1 MRTVVAGSIV
11 VAAFAVSCASTPDAG
26 PLEEGAS
33 LRPIITAV
41 DTVRPPS
48 HVWVQLDRPGYA
60 ALVLVA
66 PGHSATLLYPRE
78 SFTSNELTAGA
89 HQLTFS
95 IPELLVQS
103 DSARTARA
111 VADRQRA
118 DSARRVVNRRRA
130 RTTDPSLT
138 PLPPLIPT
146 YLLLLTSP
154 QPLSYQRLIEKTAGV
169 SIPTIETEA
178 LNAVGKAIKSTLPA
192 EPRELGGYYKR
203 VELRKPQ

>member
-1 MRTVVAGSIV
+1 VRTVVACSIV
-11 VAAFAVSCASTPDAG
+11 IALFAVSCKSTPDAG

-33 LRPIITAV
+33 LRPLITAV

-48 HVWVQLDRPGYA
+48 HVWVQMDRPGYA

-103 DSARTARA
+103 DSARNARTET
-111 VADRQRA
+111 DRQRT
-118 DSARRVVNRRRA
+118 DSSRRVANRRRA
-130 RTTDPSLT
+130 RTTDASMI
-138 PLPPLIPT
+138 PLPPLVPT
-146 YLLLLTSP
+146 YFLLLTSP

-169 SIPTIETEA
+169 SIPTLETEA
-178 LNAVGKAIKSTLPA
+178 LNAVAKAIKSTLPA

-203 VELRKPQ
+203 VELRKEQ

>member
-1 MRTVVAGSIV
+1 VIAV
-11 VAAFAVSCASTPDAG
+11 FAMSCASTPEAG
-26 PLEEGAS
+26 PLEESAS

-41 DTVRPPS
+41 DTTRPPGFA
-48 HVWVQLDRPGYA
+48 WVQLDKPGYA
-60 ALVLVA
+60 ALLLVA

-111 VADRQRA
+111 VADRQRT
-118 DSARRVVNRRRA
+118 DSTRRVANRRRA
-130 RTTDPSLT
+130 RTSDPSMI
-138 PLPPLIPT
+138 PLPPLVPT
-146 YLLLLTSP
+146 YFLLLTSP

-169 SIPTIETEA
+169 SIPTLETEA
-178 LNAVGKAIKSTLPA
+178 LNAVAKAIKSTLPA

-203 VELRKPQ
+203 VELRKEQ